1 MYATKIDFSKCN
13 AKRVKRETL
22 LVSFPEKV
30 DSCTFVVTSA

>member
-22 LVSFPEKV
+22 LVHHQDQILP
-30 DSCTFVVTSA
+30 

>member
-22 LVSFPEKV
+22 LVHPQ
-30 DSCTFVVTSA
+30 DQILP